1 MPELPLR
8 DEDTQSWLVPLTL
21 LINQENALADLP
33 TTCQSDGGIFSVEV
47 YSSPVTLACDKLP
60 KT

>member
-33 TTCQSDGGIFSVEV
+33 TTCQSDGGIFSLEV
-47 YSSPVTLACDKLP
+47 SPSG
-60 KT
+60 